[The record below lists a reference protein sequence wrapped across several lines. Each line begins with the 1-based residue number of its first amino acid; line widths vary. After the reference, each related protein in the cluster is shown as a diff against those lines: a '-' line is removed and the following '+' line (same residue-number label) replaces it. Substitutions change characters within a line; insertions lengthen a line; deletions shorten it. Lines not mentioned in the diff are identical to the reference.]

1 MKTAL
6 FIEDNRE
13 IRENTTEMLE
23 LAGYH
28 VVTACNG
35 EEGLR
40 EVYRI
45 HPDIILC
52 DVMMPVLNGHEVIK
66 RLKDDPATAAIPFV
80 YVSASV
86 EKKEMALAMELGA
99 TGYLRK
105 PFDEKDLLELLEN
118 SVGR

>member
-6 FIEDNRE
+6 FIEDNRD

-28 VVTACNG
+28 VFTASNG

-40 EVYRI
+40 EVKRI

-52 DVMMPVLNGHEVIK
+52 DVMMPVLNGYEVITH
-66 RLKDDPATAAIPFV
+66 LKKDPATATIPV
-80 YVSASV
+80 VCVSASV
-86 EKKEMALAMELGA
+86 EKKEVAKAMELGA
-99 TGYLRK
+99 VGYLRK
-105 PFDEKDLLELLEN
+105 PFDETELLNLLEN
-118 SVGR
+118 TVGR